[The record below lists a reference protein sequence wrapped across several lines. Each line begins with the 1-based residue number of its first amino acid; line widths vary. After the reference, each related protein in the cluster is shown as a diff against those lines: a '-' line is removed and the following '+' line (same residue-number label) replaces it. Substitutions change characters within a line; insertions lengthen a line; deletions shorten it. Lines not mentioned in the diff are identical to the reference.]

1 VAAVAVLQRDL
12 TKGDPQK
19 HIITFSIPLI
29 QAMIFQALYN
39 AVDLFFAGQFLGL
52 EGQAAVSVC
61 GPVMNVFMRT
71 VAGMSLGVNLLVGR
85 RKGAGD
91 MEYTLR
97 GANTAISIYAIGAA
111 FISIF
116 GVIFA
121 PYILQLVQTPA
132 EVMSEA
138 TAYLRIVFLG
148 STFTMGYNLINAFQR
163 GFGDA
168 KSSLYFVVTSTLV
181 NVVLDYIFLVFTDL
195 QAAGLAIATV
205 VAQATSFIMGVA
217 YFRINKHVI
226 DFRPSSLRL
235 NKDDAKELL
244 SLGIP
249 SAIQYLLI
257 NAAKLTLTGI
267 ANSFGT
273 VSAVAYGIG
282 LKIDSFASL
291 PHQAM
296 EESTLAFASQNFG
309 IGDEKRAVEGRKA
322 SSRMSVVIALVMMVV
337 IFTFAPQLAGI
348 FNSDPVVLE
357 QSVTFL
363 RCIVPMYLA
372 SALARTPSGFVRASG
387 NTKFPIFQTLL
398 GQYLTRIP
406 VALLCAY
413 VLDLGLAGVAI
424 AWIAAPTVSAIA
436 YGVYIHTG
444 MWRKAAKKVR
454 TPDKK

>member
-1 VAAVAVLQRDL
+1 MAVLQRDL
-12 TKGDPQK
+12 THGDPQK
-19 HIITFSIPLI
+19 HIIAFSIPLI

-39 AVDLFFAGQFLGL
+39 AVDLFFAGQYLGI

-71 VAGMSLGVNLLVGR
+71 VAGMSLGVNLLIGR

-91 MEYTLR
+91 LEYTLR
-97 GANTAISIYAIGAA
+97 GANTAVSLYAIGAA
-111 FISIF
+111 IISTVGFIL
-116 GVIFA
+116 A
-121 PYILQLVQTPA
+121 PFMLRIVQTPA
-132 EVMSEA
+132 QAMAEA

-148 STFTMGYNLINAFQR
+148 SVFTMGYNLINAFQR

-168 KSSLYFVVTSTLV
+168 KSSLYFVLASTLV
-181 NVVLDYIFLVFTDL
+181 NVALDYLFLVFTDL

-205 VAQATSFIMGVA
+205 AAQAASFLMGVA
-217 YFRINKHVI
+217 YFRVNKHVI
-226 DFRPSSLRL
+226 DFRLSSLRL
-235 NKDDAKELL
+235 NKADAVELL

-273 VSAVAYGIG
+273 ISAVAYGIG

-296 EESTLAFASQNFG
+296 EEATLAFASQNFG
-309 IGDEKRAVEGRKA
+309 VGDEKRAEEGRKA
-322 SSRMSVVIALVMMVV
+322 STRMSVCIAVFMMVV
-337 IFTFAPQLAGI
+337 VFILAPQLAGI
-348 FNSDPVVLE
+348 FNSDPAVLE

-406 VALLCAY
+406 VALFCAY
-413 VLDLGLAGVAI
+413 VLDLGLAGVAV

-436 YGVYIHTG
+436 YGVYIRTG
-444 MWRKAAKKVR
+444 LWRRHAKKVKA
-454 TPDKK
+454 PDKK

>member
-1 VAAVAVLQRDL
+1 MAVLQRDL
-12 TKGDPQK
+12 THGDPQK
-19 HIITFSIPLI
+19 QIIAFSIPLI

-39 AVDLFFAGQFLGL
+39 AVDLFFAGQYLGI

-71 VAGMSLGVNLLVGR
+71 VAGMSLGVNLLIGR

-91 MEYTLR
+91 LEYTLR
-97 GANTAISIYAIGAA
+97 GANTAISLYAIGAA
-111 FISIF
+111 IVSTVGFIL
-116 GVIFA
+116 A
-121 PYILQLVQTPA
+121 PFMLRIVQTPA
-132 EVMSEA
+132 QAMTEA

-148 STFTMGYNLINAFQR
+148 SVFTMGYNLINAFQR

-168 KSSLYFVVTSTLV
+168 KSSLYFVLVSTLV
-181 NVVLDYIFLVFTDL
+181 NVVLDYLFLVFTDL

-205 VAQATSFIMGVA
+205 AAQAASFLMGVA
-217 YFRINKHVI
+217 YFRVNKHVI
-226 DFRPSSLRL
+226 DFRLSSLRL
-235 NKDDAKELL
+235 NKADAVELL

-273 VSAVAYGIG
+273 ISAVAYGIG

-296 EESTLAFASQNFG
+296 EEATLAFASQNFG
-309 IGDEKRAVEGRKA
+309 VGDEKRAEEGRKA
-322 SSRMSVVIALVMMVV
+322 STRMSVCIAVFMMVV
-337 IFTFAPQLAGI
+337 VFIFAPQLAGI
-348 FNSDPVVLE
+348 FNSDPAVLE

-406 VALLCAY
+406 VALFCAY
-413 VLDLGLAGVAI
+413 VLDLGLAGVAV

-436 YGVYIHTG
+436 YGIYIRTG
-444 MWRKAAKKVR
+444 LWRRHAKKVKA
-454 TPDKK
+454 PDKK

>member
-1 VAAVAVLQRDL
+1 MAVLQRDL
-12 TKGDPQK
+12 THGDPQK
-19 HIITFSIPLI
+19 QIIAFSIPLI

-39 AVDLFFAGQFLGL
+39 AVDLFFAGQYLGI

-71 VAGMSLGVNLLVGR
+71 VAGMSLGVNLLIGR

-91 MEYTLR
+91 LEYTLR
-97 GANTAISIYAIGAA
+97 GANTAISLYAIGAA
-111 FISIF
+111 IVSTVGFIL
-116 GVIFA
+116 A
-121 PYILQLVQTPA
+121 PFMLRIVQTPA
-132 EVMSEA
+132 QAMTEA

-148 STFTMGYNLINAFQR
+148 SVFTMGYNLINAFQR

-168 KSSLYFVVTSTLV
+168 KSSLYFVLVSTLV
-181 NVVLDYIFLVFTDL
+181 NVVLDYLFLVFTDL

-205 VAQATSFIMGVA
+205 AAQAASFLMGVA
-217 YFRINKHVI
+217 YFRVNKHVI
-226 DFRPSSLRL
+226 DFRLSSLRL
-235 NKDDAKELL
+235 NKADAVELL

-273 VSAVAYGIG
+273 ISAVAYGIG

-296 EESTLAFASQNFG
+296 EEATLAFASQNFG
-309 IGDEKRAVEGRKA
+309 VGDEKRAEEGRKA
-322 SSRMSVVIALVMMVV
+322 STRMSVCIAVFMMVV
-337 IFTFAPQLAGI
+337 VFIFAPQLAGI
-348 FNSDPVVLE
+348 FNSDPAVLE

-406 VALLCAY
+406 VALFCAY
-413 VLDLGLAGVAI
+413 VLDLGLAGVAV
-424 AWIAAPTVSAIA
+424 AWIAAPAVSAIA
-436 YGVYIHTG
+436 YGIYIRTG
-444 MWRKAAKKVR
+444 LWRRHAKKVKA
-454 TPDKK
+454 PDKK

>member
-1 VAAVAVLQRDL
+1 MAVLQRDL
-12 TKGDPQK
+12 THGDPQK
-19 HIITFSIPLI
+19 QIIAFSIPLI

-39 AVDLFFAGQFLGL
+39 AVDLFFAGQYLGI

-71 VAGMSLGVNLLVGR
+71 VAGMSLGVNLLIGR

-91 MEYTLR
+91 LEYTLR
-97 GANTAISIYAIGAA
+97 GANTAISLYAIGAA
-111 FISIF
+111 IVSTVGFIL
-116 GVIFA
+116 A
-121 PYILQLVQTPA
+121 PFMLRIVQTPA
-132 EVMSEA
+132 QAMTEA

-148 STFTMGYNLINAFQR
+148 SVFTMGYNLINAFQR

-168 KSSLYFVVTSTLV
+168 KSSLYFVLASTLV
-181 NVVLDYIFLVFTDL
+181 NVVLDYLFLVFTDL

-205 VAQATSFIMGVA
+205 AAQAASFLMGVA
-217 YFRINKHVI
+217 YFRVNKHVI
-226 DFRPSSLRL
+226 DFRLSSLRL
-235 NKDDAKELL
+235 NKADAVELL

-273 VSAVAYGIG
+273 ISAVAYGIG

-296 EESTLAFASQNFG
+296 EEATLAFASQNFG
-309 IGDEKRAVEGRKA
+309 VGDEKRAEEGRKA
-322 SSRMSVVIALVMMVV
+322 STRMSVCIAVFMMVV
-337 IFTFAPQLAGI
+337 VFIFAPQLAGI
-348 FNSDPVVLE
+348 FNSDPAVLE

-406 VALLCAY
+406 VALFCAY
-413 VLDLGLAGVAI
+413 VLDLGLAGVAV
-424 AWIAAPTVSAIA
+424 AWIAAPAVSAIA
-436 YGVYIHTG
+436 YGVYIRTG
-444 MWRKAAKKVR
+444 LWRRHAKKVKA
-454 TPDKK
+454 PDKK

>member
-1 VAAVAVLQRDL
+1 MAVLQRDL

-19 HIITFSIPLI
+19 HIILFSIPLI

-39 AVDLFFAGQFLGL
+39 AVDMFFAGRYLGI

-61 GPVMNVFMRT
+61 GPVMNVFTRT
-71 VAGMSLGVNLLVGR
+71 VAGMSLGVNLLIGR

-97 GANTAISIYAIGAA
+97 GANTAISLYAIGAA
-111 FISIF
+111 ILSTL
-116 GVIFA
+116 GVILA
-121 PYILQLVQTPA
+121 PAILRLVQTPA
-132 EVMSEA
+132 EAMPEA
-138 TAYLRIVFLG
+138 TAYLRVVFLG
-148 STFTMGYNLINAFQR
+148 SVFTMGYNLINAFQR

-168 KSSLYFVVTSTLV
+168 KSSLYFVLVSTLV
-181 NVVLDYIFLVFTDL
+181 NVVLDYLFLAYTDL

-205 VAQATSFIMGVA
+205 AAQATSFLMGVA

-226 DFRPSSLRL
+226 DFRLSSLCFH
-235 NKDDAKELL
+235 KGDAVELL

-257 NAAKLTLTGI
+257 NAAKLTLTGV

-273 VSAVAYGIG
+273 ISSVAYGIG

-296 EESTLAFASQNFG
+296 EEATLAFASQNFG
-309 IGDEKRAVEGRKA
+309 VGDEERAAEGRRA
-322 SSRMSVVIALVMMVV
+322 STRMSVCIAVFMMMVV
-337 IFTFAPQLAGI
+337 FAFAPQLAGI

-387 NTKFPIFQTLL
+387 NTKFPIFQTIL

-406 VALLCAY
+406 VAMLCAY

-436 YGVYIHTG
+436 YGVYIHSG
-444 MWRKAAKKVR
+444 LWRKHAKKVR

>member
-1 VAAVAVLQRDL
+1 MAVLQRDL
-12 TKGDPQK
+12 THGDPQK
-19 HIITFSIPLI
+19 QIIAFSIPLI

-39 AVDLFFAGQFLGL
+39 AVDLFFAGQYLGI

-71 VAGMSLGVNLLVGR
+71 VAGMSLGVNLLIGR

-91 MEYTLR
+91 LEYTLR
-97 GANTAISIYAIGAA
+97 GANTAISLYAIGAA
-111 FISIF
+111 IVSTVGFIL
-116 GVIFA
+116 A
-121 PYILQLVQTPA
+121 PFMLRIVQTPA
-132 EVMSEA
+132 QAMTEA

-148 STFTMGYNLINAFQR
+148 SVFTMGYNLINAFQR

-168 KSSLYFVVTSTLV
+168 KSSLYFVLASTLV
-181 NVVLDYIFLVFTDL
+181 NVVLDYLFLVFTDL

-205 VAQATSFIMGVA
+205 AAQAASFLMGVA
-217 YFRINKHVI
+217 YFRVNKHVI
-226 DFRPSSLRL
+226 DFRLSSLRL
-235 NKDDAKELL
+235 NKADAVELL

-273 VSAVAYGIG
+273 ISAVAYGIG

-296 EESTLAFASQNFG
+296 EEATLAFASQNFG
-309 IGDEKRAVEGRKA
+309 VGDEKRAEEGRKA
-322 SSRMSVVIALVMMVV
+322 STRMSVCIAVFMMVV
-337 IFTFAPQLAGI
+337 VFIFAPQLAGI
-348 FNSDPVVLE
+348 FNSDPAVLE

-398 GQYLTRIP
+398 GQCLTRIP
-406 VALLCAY
+406 VALFCAY
-413 VLDLGLAGVAI
+413 VLDLGLAGVAV

-436 YGVYIHTG
+436 YGVYIRTG
-444 MWRKAAKKVR
+444 LWRRHAKKVKA
-454 TPDKK
+454 PDKK

>member
-1 VAAVAVLQRDL
+1 MAVLQRDL
-12 TKGDPQK
+12 THGDPQK
-19 HIITFSIPLI
+19 QIIAFSIPLI

-39 AVDLFFAGQFLGL
+39 AVDLFFAGQYLGI

-71 VAGMSLGVNLLVGR
+71 VAGMSLGVNLLIGR

-91 MEYTLR
+91 LEYTLR
-97 GANTAISIYAIGAA
+97 GANTAISLYAIGAA
-111 FISIF
+111 IVSTVGFIL
-116 GVIFA
+116 A
-121 PYILQLVQTPA
+121 PFMLRIVQTPA
-132 EVMSEA
+132 QAMTEA

-148 STFTMGYNLINAFQR
+148 SVFTMGYNLINAFQR

-168 KSSLYFVVTSTLV
+168 KSSLYFVLASTLV
-181 NVVLDYIFLVFTDL
+181 NVVLDYLFLVFTDL

-205 VAQATSFIMGVA
+205 AAQAASFLMGVA
-217 YFRINKHVI
+217 YFRVNKHVI
-226 DFRPSSLRL
+226 DFRLSSLRL
-235 NKDDAKELL
+235 NKADAVELL

-273 VSAVAYGIG
+273 ISAVAYGIG

-296 EESTLAFASQNFG
+296 EEATLAFASQNFG
-309 IGDEKRAVEGRKA
+309 VGDEKRAEEGRKA
-322 SSRMSVVIALVMMVV
+322 STRMSVCIAVFMMVV
-337 IFTFAPQLAGI
+337 VFIFAPQLAGI
-348 FNSDPVVLE
+348 FNSDPAVLE

-406 VALLCAY
+406 VALFCAY
-413 VLDLGLAGVAI
+413 VLDLGLAGVAV

-436 YGVYIHTG
+436 YGVYIRTG
-444 MWRKAAKKVR
+444 LWRRHAKKVKA
-454 TPDKK
+454 PDKK

>member
-1 VAAVAVLQRDL
+1 MAVLQRDL
-12 TKGDPQK
+12 TRGDPQK
-19 HIITFSIPLI
+19 HIIAFSIPLI
-29 QAMIFQALYN
+29 QAMLFQALYN
-39 AVDLFFAGQFLGL
+39 AVDLFFAGRFLGL

-85 RKGAGD
+85 RKGSGD
-91 MEYTLR
+91 LEYTLR

-111 FISIF
+111 VISVL
-116 GVIFA
+116 GVLTA
-121 PYILQLVQTPA
+121 PWILRLVRTPA
-132 EVMSEA
+132 EAMPAA

-148 STFTMGYNLINAFQR
+148 SVFTMGYSLINAFQR

-168 KSSLYFVVTSTLV
+168 RSSLYFVMVSTLV
-181 NVVLDYIFLVFTDL
+181 NIALDYVLLAFTGL

-205 VAQATSFIMGVA
+205 TAQAVSFLMGVA

-226 DFRPSSLRL
+226 DFRLSSLRL
-235 NKDDAKELL
+235 HRGDALELL

-249 SAIQYLLI
+249 SAVQYLLI

-273 VSAVAYGIG
+273 VAAVAYGIG

-309 IGDEKRAVEGRKA
+309 IGDETRAVEGRKA
-322 SSRMSVVIALVMMVV
+322 SVRISLCISLFMMTV
-337 IFTFAPQLAGI
+337 IFAFAPQLAGI
-348 FNSDPVVLE
+348 FTTDDEVLA
-357 QSVTFL
+357 QAVLFL
-363 RCIVPMYLA
+363 RCVVPMYLA

-387 NTKFPIFQTLL
+387 NTIFPVFQTLL
-398 GQYLTRIP
+398 GQYVTRIP
-406 VALLCAY
+406 VAFFCAY
-413 VLDLGLAGVAI
+413 VLDMGLAGVAV

-444 MWRKAAKKVR
+444 LWRRSWKRMKA
-454 TPDKK
+454 PDKA

>member
-1 VAAVAVLQRDL
+1 MAVLQRDL
-12 TKGDPQK
+12 THGDPQK
-19 HIITFSIPLI
+19 QIIAFSIPLI

-39 AVDLFFAGQFLGL
+39 AVDLFFAGQYLGI

-71 VAGMSLGVNLLVGR
+71 VAGMSLGVNLLIGR

-91 MEYTLR
+91 LEYTLR
-97 GANTAISIYAIGAA
+97 GANTAISLYAIGAA
-111 FISIF
+111 IVSTVGFIL
-116 GVIFA
+116 A
-121 PYILQLVQTPA
+121 PFMLRIVQTPA
-132 EVMSEA
+132 QAMTEA

-148 STFTMGYNLINAFQR
+148 SVFTMGYNLINAFQR

-168 KSSLYFVVTSTLV
+168 KSSLYFVLVSTLV
-181 NVVLDYIFLVFTDL
+181 NVVLDYLFLVFTDL

-205 VAQATSFIMGVA
+205 AAQAASFLMGVA
-217 YFRINKHVI
+217 YFRVNKHVI
-226 DFRPSSLRL
+226 DFRLSSLRL
-235 NKDDAKELL
+235 NKADAVELL

-273 VSAVAYGIG
+273 ISAVAYGIG

-296 EESTLAFASQNFG
+296 EEATLAFASQNFG
-309 IGDEKRAVEGRKA
+309 VGDEKRAEEGRKA
-322 SSRMSVVIALVMMVV
+322 STRMSVCIAVFMMVV
-337 IFTFAPQLAGI
+337 VFIFAPQLAGI
-348 FNSDPVVLE
+348 FNSDPAVLE

-406 VALLCAY
+406 VALFCAY
-413 VLDLGLAGVAI
+413 VLDLGLAGVAV

-436 YGVYIHTG
+436 YGVYIRTG
-444 MWRKAAKKVR
+444 LWRRHAKKVKA
-454 TPDKK
+454 PDKK

>member
-1 VAAVAVLQRDL
+1 MAVLQRDL
-12 TKGDPQK
+12 THGDPQK
-19 HIITFSIPLI
+19 QIIAFSIPLI

-39 AVDLFFAGQFLGL
+39 AVDLFFAGQYLGI

-71 VAGMSLGVNLLVGR
+71 VAGMSLGVNLLIGR

-91 MEYTLR
+91 LEYTLR
-97 GANTAISIYAIGAA
+97 GANTAISLYAIGAA
-111 FISIF
+111 IVSTVGFIL
-116 GVIFA
+116 A
-121 PYILQLVQTPA
+121 PFMLRIVQTPA
-132 EVMSEA
+132 QAMTEA

-148 STFTMGYNLINAFQR
+148 SVFTMGYNLINAFQR

-168 KSSLYFVVTSTLV
+168 KSSLYFVLVSTLV
-181 NVVLDYIFLVFTDL
+181 NVVLDYLFLVFTDL

-205 VAQATSFIMGVA
+205 AAQAASFLMGVA
-217 YFRINKHVI
+217 YFRVNKHVI
-226 DFRPSSLRL
+226 DFRLSSLRL
-235 NKDDAKELL
+235 NKADAVELL

-273 VSAVAYGIG
+273 ISAVAYGIG

-296 EESTLAFASQNFG
+296 EEATLAFASQNFG
-309 IGDEKRAVEGRKA
+309 VGDEKRAEEGRKA
-322 SSRMSVVIALVMMVV
+322 STRMSVCIAVFMMVV
-337 IFTFAPQLAGI
+337 VFIFAPQLAGI
-348 FNSDPVVLE
+348 FNSDPAVLE

-406 VALLCAY
+406 VALFCAY
-413 VLDLGLAGVAI
+413 VLDLGLAGVAV

-436 YGVYIHTG
+436 YSVYIRTG
-444 MWRKAAKKVR
+444 LWRRHAKKVKA
-454 TPDKK
+454 PDKK